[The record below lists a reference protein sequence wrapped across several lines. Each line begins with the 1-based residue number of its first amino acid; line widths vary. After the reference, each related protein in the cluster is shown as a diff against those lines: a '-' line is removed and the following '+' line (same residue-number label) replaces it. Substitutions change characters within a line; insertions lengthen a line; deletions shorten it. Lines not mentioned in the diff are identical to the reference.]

1 MILHSVQGSQ
11 YEAKAYRKV
20 IALFS
25 IVQSMSRKGNC
36 WDNAFAETFFK
47 TLKNELELQAFET
60 KDQAKEYIFEF
71 IEAWYNTVRLHSS
84 LGYES
89 PMEYER
95 KYYEA
100 KAA

>member
-1 MILHSVQGSQ
+1 
-11 YEAKAYRKV
+11 
-20 IALFS
+20 
-25 IVQSMSRKGNC
+25 MSRKGNC